1 MTKQR
6 FSRVILY
13 ARSHRVNPGVN
24 DTLER
29 LVAFLTPYPIE
40 IYFDGDTA
48 PHFSMDLPVL
58 PQDAMDSRHDLIIV
72 VGGDGS
78 LLSAARMA
86 INVNV
91 PVTGISRGR
100 LGFLTDISPD
110 DIEVQL
116 GAILKGHYV
125 EEHRFLLQTRIYD
138 NEHTYFQGD
147 SLNDVVLSRGNETH
161 LIEFDVYIDKQFV
174 SHYRSDGLILSTP
187 TGSTAYA
194 LSAGGPIMHP
204 QLNAMVMVPMF
215 PHSLSSRPLVFHG
228 DCQVDINISSSNEH
242 DMQLSC
248 DSHESRRVKPGQQ
261 IAVEKNKQQLRL
273 LHPQEYNYY
282 DTLRMKLG
290 WGSKPSLVQ

>member
-13 ARSHRVNPGVN
+13 ARSYRANPGVN
-24 DTLER
+24 DTLNR
-29 LVAFLTPYPIE
+29 LVAFLSSYSVE
-40 IYFDGDTA
+40 ICVDGETA
-48 PHFSMDLPVL
+48 AHFSMDLPVL
-58 PQDAMDSRHDLIIV
+58 PQEAMDGRHDLIIV

-86 INVNV
+86 VNVNV

-110 DIEVQL
+110 DLEVQL
-116 GAILKGHYV
+116 GAILDGHYL

-138 NEHTYFQGD
+138 DEQTYFQGD
-147 SLNDVVLSRGNETH
+147 SLNDVILSRGNETH

-204 QLNAMVMVPMF
+204 QLNAMVLVPMF
-215 PHSLSSRPLVFHG
+215 SHSLSSRPLVFHG
-228 DCQVDINISSSNEH
+228 DCQVDIKISPSNEH
-242 DMQLSC
+242 EVQLSC
-248 DSHESRRVKPGQQ
+248 DSHESRRVKPGEQ
-261 IAVEKNKQQLRL
+261 ISVVKNQQQLRL
-273 LHPQEYNYY
+273 LHPEEYNYY

-290 WGSKPSLVQ
+290 WGSKP